1 LPGAKRAIFLSW
13 CPRILDGRTL
23 ELLPLEREMNARGL
37 RCGGAR
43 LYRLQSD
50 EAEPSALLSR

>member
-1 LPGAKRAIFLSW
+1 
-13 CPRILDGRTL
+13 
-23 ELLPLEREMNARGL
+23 MNARGL